1 MSSQV
6 NRTKVTLLGFG
17 TVGQGLAQA
26 LAEKKSYLEERGLSF
41 DLVAVADSRS
51 QAVDAGG
58 LDPMSLIDRKRSSG
72 RVGDSPQSVLDMI
85 REVDS
90 DVVVEVTPGNPKNGE
105 PALSHIREALRLSR
119 HVVSAN
125 KMPLALHFAELKGMA
140 QSGVALRYS
149 ACVGGGIPM
158 LETGTA
164 CRQAE
169 EVMAIDGV
177 LNATSNFILTK
188 MQEEGSDYASALRE
202 AQSLGYAEADPSLDV
217 DGFDAAAKL
226 VILADH
232 VMGRNLTLA
241 DVRPMLGI
249 RDTSLQD
256 IRRARSKGSFI
267 RPLAT
272 VSKTA
277 EVGPKEVDSR
287 NPLNV
292 FGATNVVVFRC
303 EDSGER
309 VVAGASGGGVATSRA
324 VLRDLVAIA
333 QGTGKG
339 RD

>member
-1 MSSQV
+1 M
-6 NRTKVTLLGFG
+6 RVTLLGFG

-26 LAEKKSYLEERGLSF
+26 LAEKRGFLKERGLNF

-51 QAVDAGG
+51 SVVDADG
-58 LDPMSLIDRKRSSG
+58 LDPMSLIERKRSSG
-72 RVGDSPQSVLDMI
+72 RVGECRQSALDLI

-90 DVVVEVTPGNPKNGE
+90 DVVVEVTPGNPKDGE
-105 PALSHIREALRLSR
+105 PALSHIREALRLSK

-125 KMPLALHFAELKGMA
+125 KMPLALHFVELTGMA
-140 QSGVALRYS
+140 KSRVAFRYS

-158 LETGTA
+158 LETGVA
-164 CRQAE
+164 CCEVE
-169 EVMAIDGV
+169 EITGIDGV

-188 MQEEGSDYASALRE
+188 MQDEGSDFPSALGE
-202 AQSLGYAEADPSLDV
+202 AKSLGYAESDPSLDV

-226 VILADH
+226 VILANH
-232 VMGRNLTLA
+232 VMRKSMTLA
-241 DVRPMLGI
+241 DVRSIRGI
-249 RDTSLQD
+249 RDMTPQD
-256 IRRARSKGSFI
+256 IRGAGSKGKMI

-272 VSKTA
+272 ASQTA

-287 NPLNV
+287 SPLNV

-333 QGTGKG
+333 RGSG
-339 RD
+339 RRQD

>member
-1 MSSQV
+1 M
-6 NRTKVTLLGFG
+6 KVTLLGFG

-26 LAEKKSYLEERGLSF
+26 LAEKKAFLDERGLSF
-41 DLVAVADSRS
+41 RLVAVADSS
-51 QAVDAGG
+51 SSVIDVDG
-58 LDPMSLIDRKRSSG
+58 LDPKSLIERKRSSG
-72 RVGDSPQSVLDMI
+72 RVGEDRKGALDLI
-85 REVDS
+85 RNVDS
-90 DVVVEVTPGNPKNGE
+90 DVVVEVTPGNPKDGE

-125 KMPLALHFAELKGMA
+125 KMPLAKHFRELTGMA
-140 QSGVALRYS
+140 RSGVALRYS

-158 LETGTA
+158 IETGDA

-169 EVMAIDGV
+169 KIVGIRGV

-188 MQEEGSDYASALRE
+188 MQDEGSDYGAALAE
-202 AQSLGYAEADPSLDV
+202 ARKLGLAEADPSLDV

-232 VMGRNLTLA
+232 LMGKSLTLEDVTPMRGIRHLTPQ
-241 DVRPMLGI
+241 DVR
-249 RDTSLQD
+249 
-256 IRRARSKGSFI
+256 RAASRGKAI

-272 VSKTA
+272 VGETC
-277 EVGPKEVDSR
+277 EVGPVEVDPRS
-287 NPLNV
+287 PLNV
-292 FGATNVVVFRC
+292 FGATNVAVFRC

-333 QGTGKG
+333 RGDRRG
-339 RD
+339 RV

>member
-1 MSSQV
+1 L
-6 NRTKVTLLGFG
+6 KATLLGFG
-17 TVGQGLAQA
+17 IVGQGLAQA
-26 LAEKKSYLEERGLSF
+26 LAEKRDYLEQKGLSF

-51 QAVDAGG
+51 SVVDVDG
-58 LDPMSLIDRKRSSG
+58 LDPMSLIERKRSSG
-72 RVGDSPQSVLDMI
+72 RVGDSHRSAIDLV

-90 DVVVEVTPGNPKNGE
+90 DVVVEVTPGNPKDGE

-125 KMPLALHFAELKGMA
+125 KMPLALHFGELVGMA
-140 QSGVALRYS
+140 RSGVALRYS

-158 LETGTA
+158 LETGMA
-164 CRQAE
+164 CREAE
-169 EVMAIDGV
+169 EVVSIDGV

-226 VILADH
+226 VILANH
-232 VMGRNLTLA
+232 VMGKDLTLA
-241 DVRPMLGI
+241 DVRPMRGI
-249 RDTSLQD
+249 RSLTLQD
-256 IRRARSKGSFI
+256 ILGAKSKGMVI

-272 VSKTA
+272 VGRTA

-287 NPLNV
+287 SPLNV

-324 VLRDLVAIA
+324 VLRDLIAIA
-333 QGTGKG
+333 QGSG
-339 RD
+339 RGQN